1 MIWCILPNLKGS
13 TTSASGSSLR
23 YLLLI
28 PYFQRLTIAYP
39 LSIQIAKATG
49 IVVQKAWLGAA
60 YNLLLYMLSSHVSTY
75 FITTCTTI
83 TEPIS
88 NPLSLGVRM
97 YVRAGEDWRHR
108 PNLRLLET
116 DHTNTKD
123 KKQPFSSS

>member
-60 YNLLLYMLSSHVSTY
+60 YNLLLYLLSSHVSTSIY
-75 FITTCTTI
+75 HHTTI
-83 TEPIS
+83 TEPMSSPRPIIE
-88 NPLSLGVRM
+88 GTYGRK
-97 YVRAGEDWRHR
+97 RIEDRS
-108 PNLRLLET
+108 NLRLLET

-123 KKQPFSSS
+123 KKQPFSSL

>member
-60 YNLLLYMLSSHVSTY
+60 YNLLLYLLSSHVSTSIY
-75 FITTCTTI
+75 HRTTTI
-83 TEPIS
+83 TELMSRPII
-88 NPLSLGVRM
+88 
-97 YVRAGEDWRHR
+97 EDTYGRKR
-108 PNLRLLET
+108 IEDRSNLRLLET
-116 DHTNTKD
+116 NHTNAKD